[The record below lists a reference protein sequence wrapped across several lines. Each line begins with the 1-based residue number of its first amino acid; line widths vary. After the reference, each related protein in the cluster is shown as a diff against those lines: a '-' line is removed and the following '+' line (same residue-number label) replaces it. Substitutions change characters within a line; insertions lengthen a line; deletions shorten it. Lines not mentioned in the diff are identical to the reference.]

1 MVWNRIK
8 DAFRTGIQGVSQK
21 LHTWFHSTE
30 PYTESLETILLEA
43 DFGIEAA
50 QELSQYVAAQKPKDF
65 SHAAR
70 VFQERLVTLLTP
82 YAQPLDWQNAH
93 AKRPEIVIF
102 LGVNGAGKTTLLGKI
117 AHTWKEKRVRCIGA
131 DTFRAAAAEQLEV
144 WAQRAGCDITQAV
157 HHKDPASVVY
167 QGLQD
172 AETHKNG
179 LLLVDTAG
187 RLPNR
192 PALLDELKKIHRVI
206 TKFYGDRP
214 HHIKTILV
222 LDGTTGQ
229 HMHTQVELFQAA
241 LPLSGLILNKMDG
254 TARGGML
261 VSLTQKFKL
270 PIYGLGI
277 GEKIEDWCAFDAH
290 RFAADIMGSSNE
302 DNNGI

>member
-1 MVWNRIK
+1 MVWSRIK

-30 PYTESLETILLEA
+30 PYTESLETMLLEA

-50 QELSQYVAAQKPKDF
+50 QELSHYVAAQKPKDF
-65 SHAAR
+65 SQAAH
-70 VFQERLVTLLTP
+70 VFQQHLVTLLTP
-82 YAQPLDWQNAH
+82 YSQNLDLKNAQATH
-93 AKRPEIVIF
+93 PEIVLF
-102 LGVNGAGKTTLLGKI
+102 LGVNGSGKTTLLGKI
-117 AHTWKEKRVRCIGA
+117 AHTWKAQRVRCIGA

-144 WAQRAGCDITQAV
+144 WAQRAGADITQAV

-172 AETHKNG
+172 ADTHKNG
-179 LLLVDTAG
+179 LILVDTAG

-192 PALLDELKKIHRVI
+192 PALLDELKKVHRVI

-214 HHIKTILV
+214 HHITTILV

-241 LPLSGLILNKMDG
+241 LPLSGLFLNKMDG

-277 GEKIEDWCAFDAH
+277 GEHIEDWCPFDAH
-290 RFAADIMGSSNE
+290 RFATEIMGTNPE
-302 DNNGI
+302 NTPKI